1 MPKSIRRFGLWP
13 RRISWHFCLT
23 VAALMPAAQSLARDQ
38 ILIATQERLLET
50 LEQVLLEQQ
59 MEIVDQAT
67 TERFALVYA
76 THGRGA
82 HCTITIRQ
90 MPADP
95 TRAKVTVLSDS
106 PVDRNLEQALL
117 RDLESAL

>member
-1 MPKSIRRFGLWP
+1 MAL
-13 RRISWHFCLT
+13 CA
-23 VAALMPAAQSLARDQ
+23 AALLPAMQTLAGDQ
-38 ILIATQERLLET
+38 ILIATQERLMQT
-50 LEQVLLEQQ
+50 LEDVLAERQ
-59 MEIVDQAT
+59 MHIIDQAKT
-67 TERFALVYA
+67 DRFALVYA
-76 THGRGA
+76 ARDNGA

-117 RDLESAL
+117 RELAREI